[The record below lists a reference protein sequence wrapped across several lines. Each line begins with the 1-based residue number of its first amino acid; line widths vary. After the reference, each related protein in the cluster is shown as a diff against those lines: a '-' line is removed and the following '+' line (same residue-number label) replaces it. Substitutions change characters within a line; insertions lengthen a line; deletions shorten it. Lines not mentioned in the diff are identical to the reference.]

1 MRRAP
6 PAVQRELVSRYV
18 GIWQGAFS
26 PHATQLPPDELSLRC
41 TAILGAAE
49 AISLELLRGHIDEG
63 RAAATLA
70 RLVTATIRAPISTT
84 AN

>member
-1 MRRAP
+1 ME
-6 PAVQRELVSRYV
+6 AVQRELVARYL
-18 GIWQGAFS
+18 GIWRDAFT
-26 PHATQLPPDELSLRC
+26 PHATQIPLDELSLRR

-63 RAAATLA
+63 RAAATL
-70 RLVTATIRAPISTT
+70 VTATIRAPISMV